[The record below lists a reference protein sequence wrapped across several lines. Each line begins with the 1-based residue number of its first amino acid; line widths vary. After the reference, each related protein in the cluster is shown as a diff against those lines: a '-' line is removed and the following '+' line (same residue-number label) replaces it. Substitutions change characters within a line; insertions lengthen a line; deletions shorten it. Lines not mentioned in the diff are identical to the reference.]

1 MIKAGHVFKKSKIGL
16 TSLNIVF
23 PTGAAYEKPGRR
35 GISHLMEHLI
45 TKGVDKYMDRFTND
59 CIDFNASTSQNY
71 VVVYFRGL
79 EDKLPADFK
88 QELVRA
94 ILNDYVNITEK
105 EFENEKKI
113 VMQELLDT
121 YEDPNDGHYT
131 NLIYNYFGVHD
142 PTGIPEDIEAF
153 TYADMLQVAREQY
166 TKPLRIVEVGKDKTD
181 FSNIEYLDTLP
192 EPVTLKFRDR
202 KQEILPVTDSEKVNV
217 FVFSKH
223 PVIKTEYPL
232 ALIGMQMLCE
242 GLNSPFCQE
251 IREKRGLSY
260 FVIGDIHLITKNG
273 ILYMNACTDKE
284 HQKELEDIFREMCK
298 DITKYLTRERYE
310 IIINQIKTMF
320 RMKKCLRWKNVGD
333 LINMEMPNLEEW
345 INDGK
350 IWYEKLV
357 GIMQKY
363 FYEMEIISK

>member
-1 MIKAGHVFKKSKIGL
+1 MIKAGHIFKKNILGL

-23 PTGAAYEKPGRR
+23 PTGCAYEKPGQR

-45 TKGVDKYMDRFTND
+45 TKSVDKYMDRFTND

-79 EDKLPADFK
+79 EDKLTTDFK
-88 QELVRA
+88 QELVKA
-94 ILNDYVNITEK
+94 LLNDYVNITK
-105 EFENEKKI
+105 EEFDNEKKI
-113 VMQELLDT
+113 VMQELLDS

-131 NLIYNYFGVHD
+131 NLIYNYFDVHD
-142 PTGIPEDIEAF
+142 PTGIPADIDAF
-153 TYADMLQVAREQY
+153 TYEQMLQTAKDFY
-166 TKPLRIVEVGKDKTD
+166 TKPLRIIEVGKTRSD
-181 FSNIEYLDTLP
+181 FSDIEFLDTMP
-192 EPVTLKFRDR
+192 EPVTLKFKDR
-202 KQEILPVTDSEKVNV
+202 KQEIMPVADSEKVNV
-217 FVFSKH
+217 FVFSKI
-223 PVIKTEYPL
+223 PVIKTEYPN
-232 ALIGMQMLCE
+232 AFIGMQMLCD

-260 FVIGDIHLITKNG
+260 YVMGDIHLVTKNG
-273 ILYMNACTDKE
+273 ILVMNACTDEE
-284 HQKELEDIFREMCK
+284 HAQELVDLFKDMCK
-298 DITKYLTRERYE
+298 NVTKYLTRERYE

-350 IWYEKLV
+350 IQYERVV
-357 GIMQKY
+357 GVIQKY